1 MASKYSI
8 LECIAKAPL
17 ARVSLVSEISGAPW
31 MTGRKVDPPAE
42 VVAYKV
48 HKDRPGNLRAL
59 YSNLAV
65 PLIRDDLLK
74 VIKDVGVD
82 NMQDFDA
89 VLRDPVKDAEHTNYR
104 ALNILGMVAAADL
117 GKSTF
122 MHSQSLTGVDRDFD
136 KLEFKD
142 KLRTDL
148 LLFRLA
154 ESSNA
159 LVVHEK
165 VKKAIEKSKIEG
177 VVFYD
182 SGEWSG

>member
-1 MASKYSI
+1 
-8 LECIAKAPL
+8 
-17 ARVSLVSEISGAPW
+17 
-31 MTGRKVDPPAE
+31 
-42 VVAYKV
+42 
-48 HKDRPGNLRAL
+48 
-59 YSNLAV
+59 
-65 PLIRDDLLK
+65 
-74 VIKDVGVD
+74 
-82 NMQDFDA
+82 
-89 VLRDPVKDAEHTNYR
+89 
-104 ALNILGMVAAADL
+104 MVAAADL

-122 MHSQSLTGVDRDFD
+122 MHSHSLTGVDRDFD

-142 KLRTDL
+142 KLRTDP